1 MHTQKISETPLDFAE
16 AIKEDIKS
24 SKDDGVLK
32 CVQCGMCT
40 STCPAARHS
49 NYNPREIMERVF
61 EGDETLLETVFV
73 KLIRLLNSSPYQKEL
88 HMSSYMII

>member
-32 CVQCGMCT
+32 CVLQHVLQHVI
-40 STCPAARHS
+40 P
-49 NYNPREIMERVF
+49 III
-61 EGDETLLETVFV
+61 LV
-73 KLIRLLNSSPYQKEL
+73 K
-88 HMSSYMII
+88 

>member
-49 NYNPREIMERVF
+49 NYNPREIM
-61 EGDETLLETVFV
+61 
-73 KLIRLLNSSPYQKEL
+73 
-88 HMSSYMII
+88 